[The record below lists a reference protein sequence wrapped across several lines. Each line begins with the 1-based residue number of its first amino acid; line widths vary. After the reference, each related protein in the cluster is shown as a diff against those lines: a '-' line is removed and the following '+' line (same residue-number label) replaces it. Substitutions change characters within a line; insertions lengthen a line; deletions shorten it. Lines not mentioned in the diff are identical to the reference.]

1 MQLQHLF
8 SDTDFFSFNAKPP
21 THFHKDSH
29 YATWMFGFLCVCF
42 MFCRHQH
49 DYLIHHIWCLHF
61 GKRSGGVSLPKLF
74 QSSEARK
81 ATKCLLCCWSAAQ
94 FFSYVNAVICRW
106 MWWILTSSDGKPPTF
121 FLFFPPQ
128 KRAPVPVPWYPKN
141 YAPFPGERVRIVRTH
156 TAAAVGVY

>member
-121 FLFFPPQ
+121 FLFFPPT
-128 KRAPVPVPWYPKN
+128 KARTRARAMVPKKLRT
-141 YAPFPGERVRIVRTH
+141 FPRWACAHCTH
-156 TAAAVGVY
+156 TQQQQP